1 MKKIFSCLGALVLA
15 VLALPCIAQAGG
27 KFTDWSTPTNL
38 GPAVNSSF
46 GEAGAAISKNGLS
59 LYLNSNRPGGLG
71 ETDIYVSQR
80 SSVEEPWGPPVNVL
94 VLNSAG
100 VEQAPALSRDSHYL
114 FFSTDRP
121 GGMGGLD
128 IWVSRR
134 EDIHD
139 DFDWETPVPITE
151 INSSVN
157 DAGPAYFENEEGSPQ
172 LYFQSQRAGGAGLAD
187 IYRTELQEDGTWSA
201 PQRVAELSTPF
212 QEQRPSIRFDGLEI
226 VFQSNRPPSAGFD
239 LWVSTRESVTD
250 AWSSPVRIKNVN
262 SPQTD
267 AQPYLS
273 GDGMT
278 LYFTSDRAGGLGAN
292 DIWVSTRERR
302 RGNE

>member
-1 MKKIFSCLGALVLA
+1 MKPIRVI
-15 VLALPCIAQAGG
+15 VLALSIAATLQAGG

-46 GEAGAAISKNGLS
+46 SDSSPAVSKNGLT
-59 LYLNSNRPGGLG
+59 LYFNSNRPGSLG
-71 ETDIYVSQR
+71 EADLYVSQR
-80 SSVEEPWGPPVNVL
+80 SSVGEPWAPPVNL
-94 VLNSAG
+94 SVLNSAAFD
-100 VEQAPALSRDSHYL
+100 QAPALSRDGHYL
-114 FFSTDRP
+114 FFATDRP
-121 GGMGGLD
+121 GGTGLLD

-134 EDIHD
+134 EHTND
-139 DFDWETPVPITE
+139 DFVWETPVPITE

-157 DAGPAYFENEEGSPQ
+157 DAGPAYFENDEGRPQ

-187 IYRTELQEDGTWSA
+187 FYRTEQQEDGTWST
-201 PQRVAELSTPF
+201 PQRVAELSSPF

-226 VFQSNRPPSAGFD
+226 VFTSTRPPSVGFD

-250 AWSSPVRIKNVN
+250 AWSVPVRLNIN
-262 SPQTD
+262 SPQSDT
-267 AQPYLS
+267 APYLS

-278 LYFTSDRAGGLGAN
+278 LYFTSDRAGGLGGN
-292 DIWVSTRERR
+292 DLWVSTRERR